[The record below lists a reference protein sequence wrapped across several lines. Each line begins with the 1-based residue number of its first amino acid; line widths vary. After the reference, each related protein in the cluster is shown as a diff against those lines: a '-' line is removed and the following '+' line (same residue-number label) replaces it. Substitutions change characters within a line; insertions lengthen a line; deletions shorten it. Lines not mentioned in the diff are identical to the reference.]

1 MESIYLQAL
10 FETNRK
16 TEKFHN
22 IKDYPRMKK
31 LGYHTKPQKKTNKT
45 KQNGIFWGD
54 PNSQTQ
60 AKEIKVRGKKNSK

>member
-31 LGYHTKPQKKTNKT
+31 LGYHTKPQKKQT
-45 KQNGIFWGD
+45 KQNRMAYFEEI
-54 PNSQTQ
+54 QTHRR
-60 AKEIKVRGKKNSK
+60 KLRK

>member
-31 LGYHTKPQKKTNKT
+31 LGYHTNTQKN
-45 KQNGIFWGD
+45 KQNRMAYFEEI
-54 PNSQTQ
+54 QTHRS
-60 AKEIKVRGKKNSK
+60 KLRKKK

>member
-16 TEKFHN
+16 TENFHN

-31 LGYHTKPQKKTNKT
+31 LGYHTKPQNKQT
-45 KQNGIFWGD
+45 KQNRMAYFE
-54 PNSQTQ
+54 
-60 AKEIKVRGKKNSK
+60 EI

>member
-16 TEKFHN
+16 TEKLHD

-31 LGYHTKPQKKTNKT
+31 LGYHTKPLKNKT
-45 KQNGIFWGD
+45 KQNRMAYFEEI
-54 PNSQTQ
+54 QTHRP
-60 AKEIKVRGKKNSK
+60 KLRK

>member
-31 LGYHTKPQKKTNKT
+31 LGYHTNTQKNKQNKT
-45 KQNGIFWGD
+45 EWHIL
-54 PNSQTQ
+54 
-60 AKEIKVRGKKNSK
+60 RRSKLTDAS

>member
-16 TEKFHN
+16 TEIFHN

-31 LGYHTKPQKKTNKT
+31 LGNHTKPQKN
-45 KQNGIFWGD
+45 KQNKREWHIL
-54 PNSQTQ
+54 
-60 AKEIKVRGKKNSK
+60 RRSKLTDAS

>member
-16 TEKFHN
+16 TENFHN

-31 LGYHTKPQKKTNKT
+31 LGYHTKPQKNKQNKT
-45 KQNGIFWGD
+45 EWHIL
-54 PNSQTQ
+54 
-60 AKEIKVRGKKNSK
+60 RRSKLTDAS

>member
-16 TEKFHN
+16 TEKIHN

-31 LGYHTKPQKKTNKT
+31 LGYHTKPQKKQT
-45 KQNGIFWGD
+45 KQNKTEWHIL
-54 PNSQTQ
+54 
-60 AKEIKVRGKKNSK
+60 RRSKLTDAS